1 MKCLIL
7 CLLLVTL
14 AYSLPT
20 TNLGTAPVAT
30 GTGNARA
37 TDLLTEYLN
46 FRTSQGRPFYYGDFD
61 DDDFYNSY
69 QIAIPNTPYGT
80 NVVAQAPAPAP
91 TSRGTQ
97 PQRYYTTCSF

>member
-1 MKCLIL
+1 MKCLVL

-20 TNLGTAPVAT
+20 TILGTAPVAT
-30 GTGNARA
+30 GTGNTRA

-61 DDDFYNSY
+61 DDDFYKYLYFNKLSTGANTGIRTAGPIVY
-69 QIAIPNTPYGT
+69 LHLFIFIAE
-80 NVVAQAPAPAP
+80 
-91 TSRGTQ
+91 
-97 PQRYYTTCSF
+97 F